1 MPRARKTMSG
11 EPAQKVAP
19 ITGQTYGDA
28 KQQEMLQETM
38 PAPKVGAASQAA
50 PSAEPQEPGPQAAP
64 APRPPVDIA
73 AAIRGAGGLLT
84 QPDDRPTVPVTDG
97 LSSGPGR
104 GPEALTR
111 NTQMGNTLR
120 RLALQTNDPIFYE
133 LASKIGL

>member
-38 PAPKVGAASQAA
+38 PAPKVGAAQIAA
-50 PSAEPQEPGPQAAP
+50 TSGEAPAPNEPQ

-73 AAIRGAGGLLT
+73 AAIRGVGGLLS
-84 QPDDRPTVPVTDG
+84 QPDDRPTTPVTDG

>member
-38 PAPKVGAASQAA
+38 PAPKVGAAQVAA
-50 PSAEPQEPGPQAAP
+50 AAGEATTPSEPP

-73 AAIRGAGGLLT
+73 AAIRGAGGLLS
-84 QPDDRPTVPVTDG
+84 QPDDRPTTPVTDG